1 MKRLTL
7 LIALSLNLLMPEM
20 LQAQSK
26 KFYKRE
32 TALIFYDFYI
42 EGSLMQQFE
51 QYSDLFRPCKEEKRN
66 PIKNQLLYTS
76 WDMIR
81 EALEDQTGM
90 LIVPMD
96 AYGSRFTYDDYGF
109 PNMGINKALK
119 KGASKYYLRFDISLK
134 PTPTPVYTT
143 STKPDSLAMSLTP
156 GQILPILTIDVTIY
170 PDKGVLPTSKS
181 TITIKAQQPFEVNE
195 ALFDGFVNDKET
207 VSAPPT
213 NIYGMFKEAI
223 VQLGGSIFAGIR

>member
-7 LIALSLNLLMPEM
+7 LIVLSLSILMPETV
-20 LQAQSK
+20 QAQSK

-32 TALIFYDFYI
+32 TALIYYDFAI
-42 EGSLMQQFE
+42 DGALMQRFE
-51 QYSDLFRPCKEEKRN
+51 AYANLFRPCKEAKRN

-81 EALEDQTGM
+81 EAMEEQTGM
-90 LIVPMD
+90 LIVPID
-96 AYGSRFTYDDYGF
+96 AYGNRFTYDDYGF

-119 KGASKYYLRFDISLK
+119 KGSSKYYLRFDISLK

-143 STKPDSLAMSLTP
+143 STKPDSLAMALTAE
-156 GQILPILTIDVTIY
+156 QILPILTIDVTIY

-181 TITIKAQQPFEVNE
+181 TITVKAQQPFEVNE
-195 ALFDGFVNDKET
+195 ALFDGFVNDKDT
-207 VSAPPT
+207 VSAPPA
-213 NIYGMFKEAI
+213 NIYSMFKEAI